1 MYAVRLIV
9 VFLLIVAVVFAY
21 SPVSREQVKENWQI
35 IRPGVV
41 EIMDS
46 VYATVRTLIAG
57 DGRDDRIHDNPIAP
71 GVDFERVV
79 TMSNG
84 LFS

>member
-1 MYAVRLIV
+1 MYAVRVIV

-41 EIMDS
+41 ELMDS

-79 TMSNG
+79 TMSSG
-84 LFS
+84 LSS